1 MLKTYLSLEIPSKMI
16 RESVEVTPP
25 QVSQSNIADVSVG
38 NAVQSPTMTG
48 GWGRTDKTTDQV
60 SVQESFPS
68 F

>member
-1 MLKTYLSLEIPSKMI
+1 MI